1 MRFSSLALPAIA
13 ANLVAALPRPQEIDL
28 DMVIAAPDPTYT
40 EIPGSTAQVV
50 TYDTTSILAEATA
63 AASSVSIAVTNVA
76 TGTAAAKIKRA
87 ACDVQPT
94 GVSAYALQTDS
105 ASAFRADPRWASLAS
120 AAPTPAGFVQ
130 TQLNA
135 NGANSA
141 YGYLGYYNLD
151 SYDTQ
156 ACATK
161 CTNTLGCMAFN
172 VYVERDP
179 SVEPGTGC
187 TNPSSVIYA
196 KCSLWGSPLSSDSA
210 TNTGQMRSSFEVA
223 VAGSNAYQNNSL
235 IIPAGFS
242 MGNTLENAAINAPYD
257 AQGYNTY
264 MGATI
269 FTKGTFSIQACAD
282 YCTAQTAYN
291 VKHPANDG
299 TPPKICNFFNT
310 YMLYLNNASTP
321 QGQYCSLYTEAWDAS
336 YGTNTGQYRGT
347 DRYFVAYSYTFKNST
362 SVAPKP
368 ANGDVKG
375 AAYQARQDMTYYP
388 SQLTSTF
395 QPYCSSLLSYT
406 APVTTFTPTTTITPL
421 ATFTTIVT
429 STTGVQKAKR
439 DDAAAT
445 SAAAASTTDA
455 DAAAASTTSADIPTD
470 ILLPWVNATDVASAS
485 SALATASTITTAN
498 VDKRAAATVPAV
510 LSKYPS
516 GVQSSACSLI
526 VTQQTITS
534 TITAS
539 LVTVTA
545 ATQTTTTTSVTNV
558 AAASPSALTSGYLK
572 VSSSNSNF
580 NGLYAKFQQVSGAS
594 RPILFTSDVTKAASF
609 SIDSSKHLTS
619 GGYSAFMNPSLT
631 QYLGPAVN
639 GIFMT
644 NSRIYQG
651 IFPNPS
657 LSVDS
662 STGSVSAAQTGTG
675 DKRNVLQICDDAVAL
690 FGETVFGSGYL
701 LSLGPQVM
709 SGCSAV
715 TLTFSSS

>member
-63 AASSVSIAVTNVA
+63 AASSVSIAITNVA

-395 QPYCSSLLSYT
+395 QPYCSSLLGYSP
-406 APVTTFTPTTTITPL
+406 AVSTFTPTTTVTPL
-421 ATFTTIVT
+421 TTTTTLVT
-429 STTGVQKAKR
+429 STAAAQKAKR
-439 DDAAAT
+439 SDDAAVSSIAE
-445 SAAAASTTDA
+445 
-455 DAAAASTTSADIPTD
+455 IPSSL
-470 ILLPWVNATDVASAS
+470 LLPWVANATA
-485 SALATASTITTAN
+485 TAN
-498 VDKRAAATVPAV
+498 VDKRAVASIPAV
-510 LSKYPS
+510 LTKYPS
-516 GVQSSACSLI
+516 AVQSSACSLI
-526 VTQQTITS
+526 VSQATS
-534 TITAS
+534 TSTVTAS
-539 LVTVTA
+539 PVTVTA
-545 ATQTTTTTSVTNV
+545 ATSVIVATSVTV
-558 AAASPSALTSGYLK
+558 TTPVTCATSISKSGVIQVL
-572 VSSSNSNF
+572 NSNTAY
-580 NGLYAKFQQVSGAS
+580 NGLYINFIHDSVKLLTLKSGIANADSFTLDSNNHLVYGGFTTVMNKASKYQTEDLTADTLLMSPINLYSSYPNPVIAVDSCTGLLSAK
-594 RPILFTSDVTKAASF
+594 I
-609 SIDSSKHLTS
+609 
-619 GGYSAFMNPSLT
+619 
-631 QYLGPAVN
+631 
-639 GIFMT
+639 T
-644 NSRIYQG
+644 NS
-651 IFPNPS
+651 
-657 LSVDS
+657 
-662 STGSVSAAQTGTG
+662 G
-675 DKRNVLQICDDAVAL
+675 DDRNLLQICPASTGAYASS
-690 FGETVFGSGYL
+690 FWGT
-701 LSLGPQVM
+701 GPILVLADRIH
-709 SGCSAV
+709 SGCELAQLKFV
-715 TLTFSSS
+715 TS